1 MRKIIGIGETVLDII
16 FKNHQIV
23 GAVPGGSTFNSITSL
38 GRCGADVTLITEVG
52 KDEVGDLVINF
63 MRENGVNTD
72 YVNRTDE
79 RKTPLS
85 LAFLNEKNDANY
97 TFYKSLIDRVNEPE
111 MPQVNAD
118 DIVIFGSYHAVD
130 MRIRSQVRNFI
141 EYAKRQGAIVYYDVN
156 YRMAHRNELVKL
168 MPNIIENLELAD
180 IVRGSSEDFEI
191 IYRMTDADKVYKSE
205 ISFYSKNF
213 IYTDSAK
220 PVTVFGAG
228 NYHGEFPIKPIE
240 TVSTI
245 GAGDN
250 FNAGFIYGMLKQG
263 IKLKQLEHGLTTD
276 EWSGLVDMA
285 QQFAAECCQSIY
297 NYVSV
302 EFGTN
307 ISRK

>member
-23 GAVPGGSTFNSITSL
+23 GAVPGGSTFNSIISL

-72 YVNRTDE
+72 YVKRTDE
-79 RKTPLS
+79 CKTPLS

-97 TFYKSLIDRVNEPE
+97 TFYKSLIDKVNESE

-130 MRIRSQVRNFI
+130 MRVRSKVRNFI
-141 EYAKRQGAIVYYDVN
+141 EYAKRQGAIIYYDIN
-156 YRMAHRNELVKL
+156 YRQAHRNELVKL
-168 MPNIIENLELAD
+168 KPNIIENLETAD

-191 IYRMTDADKVYKSE
+191 IYRLTDADKVYKSE
-205 ISFYSKNF
+205 IAFYSKNF
-213 IYTDSAK
+213 IYTDSSR
-220 PVTVFGAG
+220 PVTAFGAG
-228 NYHGEFPIKPIE
+228 GYRGEFPVKPIE

-250 FNAGFIYGMLKQG
+250 FNAGFIYGILKQG
-263 IKLKQLEHGLTTD
+263 ITLQQFEQGLTAD
-276 EWSGLVDMA
+276 EWAGLVEMA
-285 QQFAAECCQSIY
+285 QRFVAECCKSIY
-297 NYVSV
+297 NNVSV
-302 EFGTN
+302 EFGRN
-307 ISRK
+307 ISR

>member
-23 GAVPGGSTFNSITSL
+23 GAIPGGSTFNAITSL

-63 MRENGVNTD
+63 MHENGVNTD
-72 YVNRTDE
+72 YVKRTDE
-79 RKTPLS
+79 CKTPLS

-97 TFYKSLIDRVNEPE
+97 TFYKSLIDKVNESE

-118 DIVIFGSYHAVD
+118 DIVIFGSYHALD
-130 MRIRSQVRNFI
+130 MRVRSQVRTFI

-156 YRMAHRNELVKL
+156 YRQAHRNELVKL
-168 MPNIIENLELAD
+168 KPNIIENLETAD

-191 IYRMTDADKVYKSE
+191 IYRLTDADKVYKSE
-205 ISFYSKNF
+205 IAFYSKNF
-213 IYTDSAK
+213 IYTDSSK

-228 NYHGEFPIKPIE
+228 GYRGEFPVKPIE

-250 FNAGFIYGMLKQG
+250 FNAGFIYGILKQG
-263 IKLKQLEHGLTTD
+263 ITLQQFEQGLTAD
-276 EWSGLVDMA
+276 EWAGLVEMA
-285 QQFAAECCQSIY
+285 QQFAAECCKSIY
-297 NYVSV
+297 NNVSV
-302 EFGTN
+302 EFGRN
-307 ISRK
+307 ISR